1 MLYTIHLI
9 RRLIFEIRSRL
20 GNIFID
26 LSLGFAHAMCTV
38 FFVLTGRS
46 AQQDVFAVHVG
57 VVNAPDVVTVLPAP
71 HLNAVKAVGRVGYNF
86 SMLVVLI
93 TEIDVGIVGAK
104 RAFGTAPYLGVYFPF
119 VFVLH
124 NVSVSCAKRLN
135 LNTFYLIFIL
145 VRHCD
150 KGILIKGVIK

>member
-71 HLNAVKAVGRVGYNF
+71 HLN
-86 SMLVVLI
+86 
-93 TEIDVGIVGAK
+93 GIVGAK